1 MLPCMLIGRRLKR
14 TIALVL
20 LAALAFAQ
28 ASVALAA
35 CELDRGSLAHAVE
48 EGADC
53 PCVDA
58 ASQLT
63 PGCVAHCTAD
73 LQLAGA
79 ATVIARAPADV
90 PVLFVAP
97 PEPSYAW
104 REWQDAGPPGG
115 LSVRI
120 LFQSL
125 LI

>member
-1 MLPCMLIGRRLKR
+1 MGRRLKR
-14 TIALVL
+14 AIALVM

-28 ASVALAA
+28 ATIALAA
-35 CELDRGSLAHAVE
+35 CEADRGSLALAVDVDSD
-48 EGADC
+48 ADC
-53 PCVDA
+53 PCAHAPDKLA
-58 ASQLT
+58 
-63 PGCVAHCTAD
+63 PRCVAHCTAD

-97 PEPSYAW
+97 REPTYAW

-120 LFQSL
+120 LFQSF

>member
-1 MLPCMLIGRRLKR
+1 MLIGRRLKR
-14 TIALVL
+14 TIALVM

-35 CELDRGSLAHAVE
+35 CEVDRGSLAHAVE
-48 EGADC
+48 EDADC

-58 ASQLT
+58 SSQLT
-63 PGCVAHCTAD
+63 PACVAHCTAD

-79 ATVIARAPADV
+79 ATVITRTPADA
-90 PVLFVAP
+90 PVLFVAAR
-97 PEPSYAW
+97 EPTYAW
-104 REWQDAGPPGG
+104 RELQDARPPGG
-115 LSVRI
+115 LSARI

>member
-1 MLPCMLIGRRLKR
+1 M
-14 TIALVL
+14 IALVM

-28 ASVALAA
+28 ASTALAA
-35 CELDRGSLAHAVE
+35 CEIDRGSLAHDVE
-48 EGADC
+48 EDADC

-58 ASQLT
+58 SSQLT
-63 PGCVAHCTAD
+63 PTCVAHCTAD

-90 PVLFVAP
+90 PVLFVTP
-97 PEPSYAW
+97 HEPSYAW

-120 LFQSL
+120 RFQSL